1 MAGIYIHVPFCSRF
15 CNYCDFYSV
24 KQTGRIG
31 AYIESLLCEIEQ
43 RRDFFVKCN
52 AVPTTLYIGGGTPSL
67 LSPDQISLI
76 IEKICSSFGIFS
88 VDQIREFTVEVNPD
102 DVNADYLLRLHS
114 IGVKRLSMGIQSF
127 DDEDLHWMNRRHD
140 SAMAREAYYIARE
153 CGFANISL
161 DLIFGYGLLSEEKWV
176 RNIETMLSL
185 RPEHI
190 SSYQL
195 GIEKNTKLGA
205 QFARGEYSPLTDE
218 ESYLQYSTLQRM
230 LTDAGYRQ
238 YEISN
243 FALPGFE
250 AIHNSSY
257 WDYSPYLGLG
267 PSAHSFDRETRS
279 WNCASII
286 KYTNALKNGE
296 RCFQSERLTPGD
308 KFNERVMLSLRRTE
322 GLDIKSLKELCQ
334 REDYTSFT
342 KQLKALLR
350 QGLVV
355 EAGDK
360 IKIPSD
366 KLFVSDGIIRDLF
379 I

>member
-24 KQTGRIG
+24 KRTGRIG
-31 AYIESLLCEIEQ
+31 TYIESLLCEIEQ
-43 RRDFFVKCN
+43 RRDFFVKCKN
-52 AVPTTLYIGGGTPSL
+52 TPTTLYIGGGTPSL
-67 LSPDQISLI
+67 LSPDQILLI
-76 IEKICSSFGIFS
+76 VEKICRSFGISS
-88 VDQIREFTVEVNPD
+88 VDQFREFTVEVNPD
-102 DVNADYLLRLHS
+102 DVNKDYLLSLHS

-127 DDEDLHWMNRRHD
+127 DDEDLRWMNRRHD
-140 SAMAREAYYIARE
+140 SAMAKKAYYTARD
-153 CGFANISL
+153 CGFENISL
-161 DLIFGYGLLSEEKWV
+161 DLIFGYSLLSEEKWV

-205 QFARGEYSPLTDE
+205 QFARGEYSPLSDE
-218 ESYLQYSTLQRM
+218 ESCLQYSTLQRM
-230 LTDAGYRQ
+230 LAEAGYRQ

-250 AIHNSSY
+250 AVHNSSY

-267 PSAHSFDRETRS
+267 PSAHSFDGDTRS
-279 WNCASII
+279 WNCSSII
-286 KYTNALKNGE
+286 KYTNTLQNGE
-296 RCFQSERLTPGD
+296 RCFLSEKLTSRD
-308 KFNERVMLSLRRTE
+308 KFNEIVMLSLRRAD
-322 GLDIKSLKELCQ
+322 GLDIKSLQELCP
-334 REDYTSFT
+334 EENFKSFT
-342 KQLKALLR
+342 KQLKVLLR

-355 EAGDK
+355 EAGQK
-360 IKIPSD
+360 IKIPPD
-366 KLFVSDGIIRDLF
+366 KLFISDGIIRDLF

>member
-43 RRDFFVKCN
+43 RRDFFVKCD
-52 AVPTTLYIGGGTPSL
+52 VTPTTLYIGGGTPSL
-67 LSPDQISLI
+67 LSTDHISI
-76 IEKICSSFGIFS
+76 ITGKICNSFGIAS
-88 VDQIREFTVEVNPD
+88 VNQLREFTIEINPD
-102 DVNADYLLRLHS
+102 DVDKEYLLRLHS
-114 IGVKRLSMGIQSF
+114 IGVNRLSMGIQSF
-127 DDEDLHWMNRRHD
+127 DDEDLRWMNRRHN
-140 SAMAREAYYIARE
+140 SVMAKEAYYIARE
-153 CGFANISL
+153 CGFDNISL
-161 DLIFGYGLLSEEKWV
+161 DLIFGYSLLSENKWI

-205 QFARGEYSPLTDE
+205 QFARGEYTPLSDE
-218 ESYLQYSTLQRM
+218 QSYSQYSTLQGM
-230 LTDAGYRQ
+230 LEDAGYRQ

-267 PSAHSFDRETRS
+267 PSAHSFDGDTRS
-279 WNCASII
+279 WNCANIG
-286 KYTNALKNGE
+286 KYINSMKTGDK
-296 RCFQSERLTPGD
+296 CSQSEQLTTRD
-308 KFNERVMLSLRRTE
+308 KFNERVMLSLRRAD
-322 GLDIKSLKELCQ
+322 GLDIGHLQELYRGVNC
-334 REDYTSFT
+334 ELFK
-342 KQLKALLR
+342 KQLNALLS
-350 QGLVV
+350 QGLVI
-355 EAGDK
+355 EDGHK

-366 KLFVSDGIIRDLF
+366 KFFISDGIIRDLF

>member
-52 AVPTTLYIGGGTPSL
+52 ATPTTLYIGGGTPSL

-76 IEKICSSFGIFS
+76 IEKICSSLGISS
-88 VDQIREFTVEVNPD
+88 VDQLREFTVEVNPD
-102 DVNADYLLRLHS
+102 DVNIDYLLRLHS

-127 DDEDLHWMNRRHD
+127 DDEDLRWMNRRHD
-140 SAMAREAYYIARE
+140 SAMAKEAYYTARD
-153 CGFANISL
+153 CGFENISL
-161 DLIFGYGLLSEEKWV
+161 DLIFGYSLLSEEKWV

-205 QFARGEYSPLTDE
+205 QFARGEYSPLSDE

-230 LTDAGYRQ
+230 LADAGYRQ

-267 PSAHSFDRETRS
+267 PSAHSFDGETRS
-279 WNCASII
+279 WNCSSVI
-286 KYTNALKNGE
+286 KYTNALKNGD
-296 RCFQSERLTPGD
+296 RCFQSERLTPRD
-308 KFNERVMLSLRRTE
+308 KFNERVMLSLRRAD
-322 GLDIKSLKELCQ
+322 GLDIKSLQEFCQ
-334 REDYTSFT
+334 EEDYSSFT

-350 QGLVV
+350 QGLAV
-355 EAGDK
+355 EDGNK

-366 KLFVSDGIIRDLF
+366 KLFISDGIIRDLF